1 MTGNPEEG
9 DMSEPAPQ
17 TSGYDIC
24 LLIERPLSH
33 TDAEQVVSLHEDWP
47 DPVHYHLLLPMIDAA
62 ARIEAALGTLGAG
75 EVMAA
80 APLSALEQDA
90 ERAREEAVEMSEHDC
105 AQSVATLQALGAH
118 ADAEVVVDDP
128 IDRLDQVVT
137 ERDSR
142 EVIILTRAHLVAEM
156 LHTDWT
162 HQARRR
168 LGVPVLH
175 LLAHR
180 DHG

>member
-1 MTGNPEEG
+1 MG
-9 DMSEPAPQ
+9 DHSTQQPAPAE
-17 TSGYDIC
+17 TYDIC
-24 LLIERPLSH
+24 LLLERPLSRV
-33 TDAEQVVSLHEDWP
+33 DAEQIVALHEDWP
-47 DPVHYHLLLPMIDAA
+47 DPVHYHLLMPMLDAA
-62 ARIEAALGTLGAG
+62 ARIESALGTLGAG

-80 APLSALEQDA
+80 TPLSVLEDDA
-90 ERAREEAVEMSEHDC
+90 ERAREEAALLSNQNC
-105 AQSVATLQALGAH
+105 AQSVATLEAFGAS

-128 IDRLDQVVT
+128 VDRLAATVD

-156 LHTDWT
+156 FHTDWT

-180 DHG
+180 DPHRPPG